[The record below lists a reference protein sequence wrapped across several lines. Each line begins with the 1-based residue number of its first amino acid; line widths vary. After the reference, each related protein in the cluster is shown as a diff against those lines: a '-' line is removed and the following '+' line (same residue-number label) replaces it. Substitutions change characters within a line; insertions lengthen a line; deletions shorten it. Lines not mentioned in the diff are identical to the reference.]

1 MPAGAGLWRSTVEL
15 FRNISLAVRRYFYFQ
30 DALDELRSC
39 SDRQLA
45 DIGLRRG
52 DLVGLAYQMAEER
65 IAAGAARRAPAPA
78 VFGRISVLEP
88 AS

>member
-1 MPAGAGLWRSTVEL
+1 MEL
-15 FRNISLAVRRYFYFQ
+15 LNKIALVVRRYFYFQ
-30 DALDELRSC
+30 NALDELKSH

-65 IAAGAARRAPAPA
+65 VAAYAARRPAAPA
-78 VFGRISVLEP
+78 VTGRISVLQP